1 MKRVFILIF
10 GVWFSFSAVNV
21 TAQISMATR
30 AFKEMEAG
38 NLGEARFKIDKA
50 MENELAQKHKR
61 AWYYYGRIYEE
72 SFSHNK
78 NPVYVKDAIKG
89 YVNSINLERDED
101 SWADVRNRLHKLG
114 EASREEGVN
123 RFKQK
128 EFEDAELF
136 FLASMDVSHY
146 EERTDSINYLNVA
159 VTYDKLQDYDKAVAY
174 LDTCILWGYQR
185 YQCAALTL
193 KIYKKQ
199 GKQKMVDSKIAEY
212 RKLYPESED
221 ILLVD
226 VNNQIAT
233 NRGKEAVS
241 TVSKSIAKYPN
252 NGRLYVIRADIYLH
266 LKNTAKAEADYKK
279 GTEVAPNSFLT
290 QKAAGD
296 FYATKDVK
304 KAIPFYE
311 KAFEI
316 SPKKDD
322 IGDTLLKA
330 YKASGNSNKY
340 QMLKAKMR

>member
-1 MKRVFILIF
+1 MKRTFGFILS
-10 GVWFSFSAVNV
+10 VWFCFS
-21 TAQISMATR
+21 TLSSSAQISMATR
-30 AFKEMEAG
+30 AYKEMEAG

-50 MENELAQKHKR
+50 MQDELAQKHKR

-72 SFSHNK
+72 SFSKNK
-78 NPVYVKDAIKG
+78 NPVYATEAIKG
-89 YVNSINLERDED
+89 YVNSINLEKDQD
-101 SWADVRNRLHKLG
+101 SWADVRDRLTKLG
-114 EASREEGVN
+114 ETSRQEGVA

-128 EFEDAELF
+128 EFEDAKMF

-159 VTYDKLQDYDKAVAY
+159 VTYDKLQEYDKAVAY
-174 LDTCILWGYQR
+174 LDTCISWGYQT

-233 NRGKEAVS
+233 NREKDAIA
-241 TVSKSIAKYPN
+241 TVSQSIKKYPN
-252 NGRLYVIRADIYLH
+252 NGRLYVIRADTYLH
-266 LKNTAKAEADYKK
+266 LRDTPKAEADYKK
-279 GTEVAPNSFLT
+279 GTEVEPKSFEA

-296 FYATKDVK
+296 YFATKDVK
-304 KAIPFYE
+304 KAVPYYE
-311 KAFEI
+311 AAYAI
-316 SPKKDD
+316 NPKQDN

-330 YKASGNSNKY
+330 YKASGNTNKY
-340 QMLKAKMR
+340 QILKAKMR

>member
-1 MKRVFILIF
+1 MKRVLA
-10 GVWFSFSAVNV
+10 FSIAVFFSLNAFVAK
-21 TAQISMATR
+21 AQISMATR

-78 NPVYVKDAIKG
+78 NPVYARDAIKG
-89 YVNSINLERDED
+89 YVKSINLEKDQD
-101 SWADVRNRLHKLG
+101 SWADVRDRLHKLG
-114 EASREEGVN
+114 EASREEGVA
-123 RFKQK
+123 RFKKQ
-128 EFEDAELF
+128 EFEDAEMF
-136 FLASMDVSHY
+136 FLASMHVSHY

-159 VTYDKLQDYDKAVAY
+159 VTYDKLKEYDKAVAY
-174 LDTCILWGYQR
+174 LDTCISWGYQR

-226 VNNQIAT
+226 VNNQIAN
-233 NRGKEAVS
+233 NRGKEAIA
-241 TVSKSIAKYPN
+241 TVSQSIKKYPN
-252 NGRLYVIRADIYLH
+252 NARLYVIRADTYLH
-266 LKNTAKAEADYKK
+266 LRDTSKAEADYKK
-279 GTEVAPNSFLT
+279 GAEVDPKSFEA

-296 FYATKDVK
+296 YFAQKNVNT
-304 KAIPFYE
+304 AIPYYE
-311 KAFEI
+311 AAYAI
-316 SPKKDD
+316 NPKKDN

-330 YKASGNSNKY
+330 YKTVGNTYKY
-340 QMLKAKMR
+340 QTLKAKMR

>member
-1 MKRVFILIF
+1 MKRLLTLILS
-10 GVWFSFSAVNV
+10 VWFGSNTFSAK
-21 TAQISMATR
+21 AQISMATR

-78 NPVYVKDAIKG
+78 NPVYARDAIKG
-89 YVNSINLERDED
+89 YVNSINLEKDQD
-101 SWADVRNRLHKLG
+101 SWADVRNRLHALG
-114 EASREEGVN
+114 EASREEGVE
-123 RFKQK
+123 RFKQQ
-128 EFEDAELF
+128 EFEDAEMF
-136 FLASMDVSHY
+136 FLASMHVSHY
-146 EERTDSINYLNVA
+146 EELTDSLNYLNIA
-159 VTYDKLQDYDKAVAY
+159 VTYDKLQEYDKAVAY
-174 LDTCILWGYQR
+174 LDTCISWGYQR

-226 VNNQIAT
+226 VNNQIAN
-233 NRGKEAVS
+233 NRGKEAIE
-241 TVSKSIAKYPN
+241 TVSQSIKKYPN
-252 NGRLYVIRADIYLH
+252 NGRLYIIRADTYLH
-266 LKNTAKAEADYKK
+266 LKNVAKAEADYKK
-279 GTEVAPNSFLT
+279 GPEVNPKSFVA

-296 FYATKDVK
+296 YFARKNMNE
-304 KAIPFYE
+304 AIPYYE
-311 KAFEI
+311 AAYAINPE
-316 SPKKDD
+316 KDN

-330 YKASGNSNKY
+330 YKTVGNTYKY
-340 QMLKAKMR
+340 QTLKAKMR